1 MSARDRD
8 QNAEADIRFVRQ
20 RRFVLSFSGIGEAHR
35 APLLLPDWR
44 VFGQSGQNLEQR
56 FQVHA
61 LR

>member
-1 MSARDRD
+1 MFAGDRD
-8 QNAEADIRFVRQ
+8 QDAEADIRLVRQ
-20 RRFVLSFSGIGEAHR
+20 RRFMFSFSGIGEAHR
-35 APLLLPDWR
+35 VPLLLPDWR